1 MAQKERAEQLNHRFD
16 ERIFALDHSTQTAML
31 ENIS

>member
-16 ERIFALDHSTQTAML
+16 ERSFSLDHSTKTAMS